1 MVNRIEKLLIEF
13 LWQLEKIT
21 SSGLE
26 HDLQA
31 KEGGGLGF
39 GPLALMNKA
48 VIGKWLCRLGEE
60 QGSL

>member
-1 MVNRIEKLLIEF
+1 MARQR
-13 LWQLEKIT
+13 QLEKIT